1 MPIMNSIARLLSMAT
16 TANKR
21 NTGVMNCVKQEN
33 GAGSTATV
41 GGANTNTGGM
51 INVTG
56 TTMTMIGITT
66 RTKS

>member
-1 MPIMNSIARLLSMAT
+1 MPITNSIARLPSMAI
-16 TANKR
+16 TANRR

-41 GGANTNTGGM
+41 GGANTNTAGM
-51 INVTG
+51 TNVTG
-56 TTMTMIGITT
+56 TTVTTIGITT